1 MDEFGFGEKPIVS
14 PCLFGR
20 VIIMNSKTIPI
31 DRVQKRREPLVSL
44 RILGVAATV
53 FLLCFCGAAAA
64 DSTTPATLEIVDF
77 TMSPAT
83 LMPGDSGTVSV
94 TLVNTGTVPASI
106 NKASIKESSG
116 IKTTYTDYYNA
127 FGNIAPGNSVTI
139 TLPVEAGEEIGT
151 FYPVFYIDFNNGM
164 SYLKHPFAVVVDD
177 AGVDIS
183 LTTVP
188 ESFAESGSEPI
199 TVTLSN
205 NMKNAVTSVSVTAKG
220 PGVSCKE
227 GTVPVGTLA
236 AGESKAV
243 KMTVKTNDASAVILE
258 VTYSNGANKHTE
270 TVSIPAGEGATTTMP
285 ELIVTNVRVE
295 KTGSYY
301 TLKADVNN
309 AGFFTAEGLRIT
321 SENGGD
327 VGPYSVYVVG
337 SLDSDDL
344 AGFELTF
351 EKPKDGVLKLNLIY
365 KDSTG
370 TYFTE
375 HAEITVSN
383 HMVENDA
390 GMTPVIIVVV
400 IVIAAAAVFV
410 VVRKKKAEKE
420 N

>member
-1 MDEFGFGEKPIVS
+1 
-14 PCLFGR
+14 
-20 VIIMNSKTIPI
+20 MNSKTISI
-31 DRVQKRREPLVSL
+31 DCVQKKRKSFVPL
-44 RILGVAATV
+44 RILCVAAV
-53 FLLCFCGAAAA
+53 IFLVSFCSAAAA
-64 DSTTPATLEIVDF
+64 DSSGPATLEIVDF

-83 LMPGDSGTVSV
+83 LMPGDAGTVSV
-94 TLVNTGTVPASI
+94 TLVNTGSVPASI

-139 TLPVEAGEEIGT
+139 TLPVEAGDETGT

-188 ESFAESGSEPI
+188 ESFAETGSEPI

-205 NMKNAVTSVSVTAKG
+205 NLKNAVTSVSITAKG

-227 GTVPVGTLA
+227 GSVPVGTLD

-243 KMTVKTNDASAVILE
+243 RMTVKTDDASAVVLE

-270 TVSIPAGEGATTTMP
+270 TISIPAGEGATTTMP

-295 KTGSYY
+295 NTGSYY

-344 AGFELTF
+344 SGFELTF
-351 EKPKDGVLKLNLIY
+351 EKPRDDVLKLNLIY

-383 HMVENDA
+383 HMVQDDS
-390 GMTPVIIVVV
+390 GITPVVVVVV
-400 IVIAAAAVFV
+400 IVIVAAAVFV
-410 VVRKKKAEKE
+410 IVRKKKAEKE